1 MEALT
6 GRWARLSLNTKESQT
21 VELVD
26 DVIDNSKTL
35 VAKFFTKCRTNLDAI
50 NCTLKSMWRSG
61 GAFEIWD
68 LGANTVL
75 IIFEDAAD
83 VNRILVQG
91 PCYFDKY
98 SIGLYTNQAM

>member
-1 MEALT
+1 MCCDLLT
-6 GRWARLSLNTKESQT
+6 VIYCPCTYKLKLNQT

-50 NCTLKSMWRSG
+50 NRTLKSMWRSG

-75 IIFEDAAD
+75 IIFEDAAN
-83 VNRILVQG
+83 VNQIL
-91 PCYFDKY
+91 
-98 SIGLYTNQAM
+98 M